1 MSTDALLGL
10 EDDDGNG
17 ALGDRC
23 ALGLLG
29 YDVLAVEA
37 LVFDHLVAEELGKR
51 LAVDIG
57 VDFCSP

>member
-1 MSTDALLGL
+1 MLGL